1 MRLEIELDNISTELK
16 NTLINAI
23 GDRFYEVNSN
33 FVKVE
38 KEGIADMAELLD
50 CPHAAEKAAA
60 QKLAEL
66 KKENASLLTEYNE
79 LRKAIVTINIHS
91 SFDEKRVLEHK
102 RQWEKE
108 RYEKERART
117 SVQL

>member
-23 GDRFYEVNSN
+23 GDRFYEVNNN

-50 CPHAAEKAAA
+50 CPHAAEKTAAK
-60 QKLAEL
+60 KLVDL

-91 SFDEKRVLEHK
+91 TFDEKRVLGHK
-102 RQWEKE
+102 RQWEEE
-108 RYEKERART
+108 RYEKEGA
-117 SVQL
+117 